1 MKNKLLFLGTL
12 LFVTGCSV
20 MPYND
25 DFSCQGGKNTKICAS
40 VSDVYLMDDEQLN
53 NRNKHLLSKK
63 EKDIIKIL
71 KKENNAL
78 MYKQRIITYENQDL
92 KRVIENVEMSKLEK
106 PIIII
111 LKKDNRTDIND
122 SGSIKK
128 TLYKVSNFI
137 SEDYINNKVKKIN
150 KPIKVCVLNANI
162 RKKPSCKSKV
172 VKVLHKG
179 DSIFAL
185 YEKNGW
191 IKLKNG
197 SFIHKS
203 ITDVNCQN
211 GSLK

>member
-1 MKNKLLFLGTL
+1 
-12 LFVTGCSV
+12 
-20 MPYND
+20 
-25 DFSCQGGKNTKICAS
+25 
-40 VSDVYLMDDEQLN
+40 
-53 NRNKHLLSKK
+53 
-63 EKDIIKIL
+63 
-71 KKENNAL
+71 
-78 MYKQRIITYENQDL
+78 
-92 KRVIENVEMSKLEK
+92 MSKLEK

-128 TLYKVSNFI
+128 TLYKASNFI